1 MAHGLFKL
9 PYLLS
14 IFGAENIDSNSDQKK
29 NEAYQGHHSNSSSGC
44 MAAFGHSTAF
54 MVFTTAATAV
64 NPNVSR
70 VTIFTGVS
78 VIGTV
83 GESGFSSMAA
93 NIVHVYWSGEGVNG
107 CCS

>member
-1 MAHGLFKL
+1 MNEA
-9 PYLLS
+9 
-14 IFGAENIDSNSDQKK
+14 IFGAENVDSNSDQKK
-29 NEAYQGHHSNSSSGC
+29 NEAYQGHHSNSSSDC
-44 MAAFGHSTAF
+44 MGAFGLSTAF

-64 NPNVSR
+64 NPDISG

-83 GESGFSSMAA
+83 GESDFSSMAA
-93 NIVHVYWSGEGVNG
+93 NVVHVYWSGEGVYG